1 MALTLKDRVLETAA
15 APGTGAVT
23 LLGAVTGYQT
33 FSAAIGNGNI
43 CYYTIADQ
51 SGANWEVGIG
61 TYSSSGNTLART
73 TILSS
78 SNAGSTVNFASGTQN
93 VFVTYP
99 SEKAVYLDAS
109 GNVQPSLGTATFSS
123 ITDSGLTS
131 GRVTY
136 AGTSGLLQDSS
147 NLTFNGTTLT
157 ANTLNLTNALGVA
170 YGGTGLTTLTSGYI
184 PYGNGTSAF
193 SSSANLYFD
202 GTNLSVG
209 NNPLSFGGGYAN
221 FTVSGSSGGALYVT
235 NTANTGQ
242 GFFGVNS
249 SALQFGS
256 QTNIP
261 IAFYAN
267 NSEKMRLTSAGY
279 LGIGTSSPS
288 YQLDVRGT
296 ANVQSTT
303 TAQLFLQSNSGGYA
317 SSINVG
323 GTGNGLGYTSGEL
336 YFQNTNNAIVFANK
350 ASAGESMRI
359 TSAGYLGIGTSS
371 PSRLLT
377 VQATGTG
384 NVANFQSN
392 AGPNI
397 AFTGTE
403 TSGRTYLLGEGLVT
417 AGNFSIY
424 DSTASAER
432 LVVDSSGNLGL
443 GVTPSAWSNI
453 NGGAFQFG
461 TGYGSLY
468 SYSNAP
474 TFGCNV
480 YYTGVHKY
488 FANSQASA
496 YQQYLGTHV
505 WLVAPSGT
513 AGNAVSFTQAMT
525 LSNAGGLS
533 VGTTS
538 DAGAG
543 NIRAS
548 GVFYAGDGSTSNN
561 AFARAGGSGT
571 GIYFPAANTIGF
583 STSASEV
590 ARIDSSGN
598 LGLGVTPSGYY
609 QIQTPVNY
617 NGNGKGFNISSFAG
631 GTSGNGIPYIGYN
644 IRTTGTTGT
653 YNYNASDYASA
664 ISFYDSIKFYITSSG
679 TAGNAITFTQA
690 MTLTNSGTLFV
701 GQTSAVL
708 NENGM
713 GVSSSQTTSGCG
725 VLNVTNTAS
734 SSADGSAPVVICK
747 AMTTTSSSARF
758 VQFYANTTATPMG
771 GIVGNGASN
780 VQFASISDAREKTN
794 IAPINGSLNK
804 ILALKPSSFDWIKDG
819 SHVNAGFIA
828 QDVQTVFPEFVV
840 ENMANEGEEQRYGLT
855 GGMNGGI
862 IAHLVSAIQELKAEF
877 DAYKATHP

>member
-33 FSAAIGNGNI
+33 FSAAIGNGNT

-136 AGTSGLLQDSS
+136 AGTSGLLQDSA

-193 SSSANLYFD
+193 SSSSGLKFDTTTLTITGSSSAGELAIRTGDTSTNVSYLTFGTTSYNRSQIQVGGSALTDGYMAFLTESGGSNNERMRITSTGNVGIGSTSPTNGQLVVSNGSSVNQISLDTASTATYGYFNIGFFNNGAFIGTTAGSNTASNILRFGNNGEQMRLDASGNLGLGVTPSAWGGNNKAIEGVAYGSGQFYLASGASGVVSNAYNN
-202 GTNLSVG
+202 GTNWIYKTTQYATNYWQFQGQHLWYNAPSGTAGNAITFTQAMTLNNSGQLLVG
-209 NNPLSFGGGYAN
+209 TTTAYGSSKLVVCPTTTPTSGTDGNTQIQIGEATSNTGYHLNLGYGN
-221 FTVSGSSGGALYVT
+221 FSGSYYGYIQAIAGGSNTPLLLQPSGGNV
-235 NTANTGQ
+235 
-242 GFFGVNS
+242 
-249 SALQFGS
+249 
-256 QTNIP
+256 
-261 IAFYAN
+261 
-267 NSEKMRLTSAGY
+267 
-279 LGIGTSSPS
+279 GIGTSSPAS
-288 YQLDVRGT
+288 LL
-296 ANVQSTT
+296 NV
-303 TAQLFLQSNSGGYA
+303 
-317 SSINVG
+317 VG
-323 GTGNGLGYTSGEL
+323 
-336 YFQNTNNAIVFANK
+336 
-350 ASAGESMRI
+350 
-359 TSAGYLGIGTSS
+359 
-371 PSRLLT
+371 
-377 VQATGTG
+377 
-384 NVANFQSN
+384 
-392 AGPNI
+392 
-397 AFTGTE
+397 
-403 TSGRTYLLGEGLVT
+403 GRTYLYGNSEAYALKLTYNSST
-417 AGNFSIY
+417 AGFYLGSPSANTLSFSN
-424 DSTASAER
+424 DSGTEFAR
-432 LVVDSSGNLGL
+432 IDSSGNLGL
-443 GVTPSAWSNI
+443 GVTPSAWS
-453 NGGAFQFG
+453 GKAFE
-461 TGYGSLY
+461 T
-468 SYSNAP
+468 P
-474 TFGCNV
+474 
-480 YYTGVHKY
+480 
-488 FANSQASA
+488 
-496 YQQYLGTHV
+496 
-505 WLVAPSGT
+505 
-513 AGNAVSFTQAMT
+513 
-525 LSNAGGLS
+525 AGGILGYS
-533 VGTTS
+533 TSSMNMTQNAYFNGTNWIYKNTAAATYYGQGAS
-538 DAGAG
+538 GAG
-543 NIRAS
+543 QHAW
-548 GVFYAGDGSTSNN
+548 YTA
-561 AFARAGGSGT
+561 
-571 GIYFPAANTIGF
+571 P
-583 STSASEV
+583 
-590 ARIDSSGN
+590 
-598 LGLGVTPSGYY
+598 
-609 QIQTPVNY
+609 
-617 NGNGKGFNISSFAG
+617 
-631 GTSGNGIPYIGYN
+631 
-644 IRTTGTTGT
+644 
-653 YNYNASDYASA
+653 
-664 ISFYDSIKFYITSSG
+664 SG

-701 GQTSAVL
+701 GQTSAVV

-713 GVSSSQTTSGCG
+713 GVSSSQTSGGSG

-734 SSADGSAPVVICK
+734 SSADNSPPVVICK

>member
-1 MALTLKDRVLETAA
+1 MSLVLKDRVLETAA

-33 FSAAIGNGNI
+33 FSAAVGNGNT

-51 SGANWEVGIG
+51 SGANWEVGLG
-61 TYSSSGNTLART
+61 TYASAGNTLTRT

-136 AGTSGLLQDSS
+136 AGTSGLLQDSA

-170 YGGTGLTTLTSGYI
+170 SGGTGLTSLTSGYI

-193 SSSANLYFD
+193 SSSSNLYYDSANIRLGVGISTPATTLCVNATATIRDPLNSVAQLTFGGSGSD
-202 GTNLSVG
+202 YYGRIFYNLS
-209 NNPLSFGGGYAN
+209 
-221 FTVSGSSGGALYVT
+221 T
-235 NTANTGQ
+235 NAMQ
-242 GFFGVNS
+242 FFVNS
-249 SALQFGS
+249 SEVARFS
-256 QTNIP
+256 
-261 IAFYAN
+261 
-267 NSEKMRLTSAGY
+267 SSGY

-288 YQLDVRGT
+288 SLLSISGSNASPIGISIT
-296 ANVQSTT
+296 NT
-303 TAQLFLQSNSGGYA
+303 NSGTVCNLSAMGA
-317 SSINVG
+317 TGFGVTNWANSTVLESVPTSTGGLVLSSY
-323 GTGNGLGYTSGEL
+323 TGNM
-336 YFQNTNNAIVFANK
+336 YFQTNNRQPY
-350 ASAGESMRI
+350 M
-359 TSAGYLGIGTSS
+359 TL
-371 PSRLLT
+371 
-377 VQATGTG
+377 
-384 NVANFQSN
+384 
-392 AGPNI
+392 
-397 AFTGTE
+397 
-403 TSGRTYLLGEGLVT
+403 
-417 AGNFSIY
+417 
-424 DSTASAER
+424 
-432 LVVDSSGNLGL
+432 DSSGNLGL
-443 GVTPSAWSNI
+443 GVTPSAWTTFKVMQLGTTMAVAGVNGTSSNVFANAYYDGSYKYI
-453 NGGAFQFG
+453 G
-461 TGYGSLY
+461 TGAAYRY
-468 SYSNAP
+468 EQNIA
-474 TFGCNV
+474 
-480 YYTGVHKY
+480 TGYH
-488 FANSQASA
+488 AW
-496 YQQYLGTHV
+496 HI
-505 WLVAPSGT
+505 APSGT
-513 AGNAVSFTQAMT
+513 AGNAISFTQAMT
-525 LSNAGGLS
+525 LNNSGQLGI
-533 VGTTS
+533 GTTS
-538 DAGAG
+538 PSYTLDVQSGSYAQIRLKTSSSYDAILGQ
-543 NIRAS
+543 
-548 GVFYAGDGSTSNN
+548 DGSSNFN
-561 AFARAGGSGT
+561 ISNGGSVQMT
-571 GIYFPAANTIGF
+571 LTA
-583 STSASEV
+583 
-590 ARIDSSGN
+590 SGN
-598 LGLGVTPSGYY
+598 LGLGVTPSAWSGKAFE
-609 QIQTPVNY
+609 TP
-617 NGNGKGFNISSFAG
+617 AG
-631 GTSGNGIPYIGYN
+631 GILGYSTSSMNMTQNAYFNGTNWIYKN
-644 IRTTGTTGT
+644 TAAAT
-653 YNYNASDYASA
+653 YYGQGASGAGQHAWYTAP
-664 ISFYDSIKFYITSSG
+664 SG

-701 GQTSAVL
+701 GQTSAVV

-713 GVSSSQTTSGCG
+713 GVSSSQTSGGSG

-734 SSADGSAPVVICK
+734 SSADNSPPVVICK

>member
-33 FSAAIGNGNI
+33 FSAAIGNGNT

-73 TILSS
+73 TVLSS

-136 AGTSGLLQDSS
+136 AGTSGLLQDSA

-184 PYGNGTSAF
+184 PYGNGTGAF
-193 SSSANLYFD
+193 SSSANLYFSGSNLGI
-202 GTNLSVG
+202 GTSSPASQLQVSSSG
-209 NNPLSFGGGYAN
+209 NTPIDITSTGTGAVWTRYNTSTYYFDIGINNSAGTTFSTDAYAN
-221 FTVSGSSGGALYVT
+221 VLWG
-235 NTANTGQ
+235 
-242 GFFGVNS
+242 
-249 SALQFGS
+249 
-256 QTNIP
+256 
-261 IAFYAN
+261 AN
-267 NSEKMRLTSAGY
+267 NYPIVFATNNTERMRLTSAGY

-288 YQLDVRGT
+288 YTLDV
-296 ANVQSTT
+296 QSGSY
-303 TAQLFLQSNSGGYA
+303 AQIRL
-317 SSINVG
+317 
-323 GTGNGLGYTSGEL
+323 
-336 YFQNTNNAIVFANK
+336 K
-350 ASAGESMRI
+350 
-359 TSAGYLGIGTSS
+359 TSS
-371 PSRLLT
+371 SYDAILGQDGSSNFNISNGGSVQMTLT
-377 VQATGTG
+377 A
-384 NVANFQSN
+384 
-392 AGPNI
+392 
-397 AFTGTE
+397 
-403 TSGRTYLLGEGLVT
+403 
-417 AGNFSIY
+417 
-424 DSTASAER
+424 
-432 LVVDSSGNLGL
+432 SGNLGL
-443 GVTPSAWSNI
+443 GVTPSAWS
-453 NGGAFQFG
+453 GKAFE
-461 TGYGSLY
+461 T
-468 SYSNAP
+468 P
-474 TFGCNV
+474 
-480 YYTGVHKY
+480 
-488 FANSQASA
+488 
-496 YQQYLGTHV
+496 
-505 WLVAPSGT
+505 
-513 AGNAVSFTQAMT
+513 
-525 LSNAGGLS
+525 AGGILGYS
-533 VGTTS
+533 TSSMNMTQNAYFNGTNWIYKNTAAATYYGQGAS
-538 DAGAG
+538 GAG
-543 NIRAS
+543 QHAW
-548 GVFYAGDGSTSNN
+548 YTA
-561 AFARAGGSGT
+561 
-571 GIYFPAANTIGF
+571 P
-583 STSASEV
+583 
-590 ARIDSSGN
+590 
-598 LGLGVTPSGYY
+598 
-609 QIQTPVNY
+609 
-617 NGNGKGFNISSFAG
+617 
-631 GTSGNGIPYIGYN
+631 
-644 IRTTGTTGT
+644 
-653 YNYNASDYASA
+653 
-664 ISFYDSIKFYITSSG
+664 SG

-701 GQTSAVL
+701 GQTSAVV

-713 GVSSSQTTSGCG
+713 GVSSSQTSGGSG

-734 SSADGSAPVVICK
+734 SSADNSPPVVICK